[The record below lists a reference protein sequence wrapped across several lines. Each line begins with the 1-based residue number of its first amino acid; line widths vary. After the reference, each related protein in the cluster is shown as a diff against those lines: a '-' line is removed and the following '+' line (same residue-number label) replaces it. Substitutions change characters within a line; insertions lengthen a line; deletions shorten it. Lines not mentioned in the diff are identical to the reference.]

1 MGNAVE
7 IAVVY
12 YRSKVDAAFRRL
24 FKEQA
29 GAAELVATLVI
40 VGIVLALAL
49 AFRNQLTGLVSKL
62 WDDLVNQGDTS
73 EKTSSDVTNP
83 WTTGTGNQPK

>member
-1 MGNAVE
+1 MENAFE
-7 IAVVY
+7 IALVY
-12 YRSKVDAAFRRL
+12 YRAKADATFRRL

-49 AFRNQLTGLVSKL
+49 AFRNQLV
-62 WDDLVNQGDTS
+62 DLVKGLWNKLVVEGDTNNNAGS
-73 EKTSSDVTNP
+73 GEFIEK
-83 WTTGTGNQPK
+83 WE

>member
-7 IAVVY
+7 VAVVY
-12 YRSKVDAAFRRL
+12 YQSKMDAAFRRL

-49 AFRNQLTGLVSKL
+49 AFRNQLVDLVKGLWNKLVVDGDTNNNAESSNYVSK
-62 WDDLVNQGDTS
+62 WN
-73 EKTSSDVTNP
+73 
-83 WTTGTGNQPK
+83 

>member
-49 AFRNQLTGLVSKL
+49 AFRNQLV
-62 WDDLVNQGDTS
+62 DLVKGLWNKLVVDGDTKNDAS
-73 EKTSSDVTNP
+73 SSQYAEKWN
-83 WTTGTGNQPK
+83 